1 MDRNIEKIKERLE
14 IALRPVE
21 KPPTIEEALEQVSR
35 HGVLRGPVDWV
46 FPAWM
51 LYVEYAVQKIAET
64 FPLSEEEKKQ
74 LFHFRDALTRL
85 LREAWMQTKE
95 KLAALYKAVVEG
107 TYRIERKRLYAS
119 DDTWM
124 YINKTMYISI
134 HGVSTVTHFPDVL
147 KLSQEKLELIQLGWR
162 ASDEGEK
169 GGRPYMGTTQP
180 WQVFAWV
187 ATRYGKFYI
196 YIDKVVLTYEGASVS
211 IRTKAKSWKQRW
223 NKDEAID
230 LDYKSFQ
237 TRRMDTFVCYVV
249 GGWEIREKEGYIR

>member
-1 MDRNIEKIKERLE
+1 MDRNKIKERLE
-14 IALRPVE
+14 LALRLVE
-21 KPPTIEEALEQVSR
+21 KPPTIEEVLEHVFR
-35 HGVLRGPVDWV
+35 RGVLRGPVDWV

-51 LYVEYAVQKIAET
+51 LYVEYATQKIAET
-64 FPLSEEEKKQ
+64 FQLTEEERSQ
-74 LFHFRDALTRL
+74 LLDFRDTLKRL
-85 LREAWMQTKE
+85 LLEAWTQAKE
-95 KLAALYKAVVEG
+95 KLVALYKAVVEG

-147 KLSQEKLELIQLGWR
+147 KLPQEKLELIQLGWR
-162 ASDEGEK
+162 ASDESEK
-169 GGRPYMGTTQP
+169 GGRPYMDTTQP

-196 YIDKVVLTYEGASVS
+196 YIDKVVLTHEGASVS

-230 LDYKSFQ
+230 LVINHF
-237 TRRMDTFVCYVV
+237 RRGEWTPLFAM
-249 GGWEIREKEGYIR
+249 